1 MNNKLHDKQ
10 SVINMINEGQNL
22 ILAGD
27 ENILNELPAGSW
39 IAGTIPYFMDKDGG
53 CSTADKIFVTQLP
66 DCVQSVSIKAYSA
79 DTVKN
84 VYAQGPSNG
93 FGVIIIPATS
103 STHASFALD
112 SHTYEGF
119 AMHPLIGWISG
130 VFLEDL
136 GKVSPKV
143 FDGTTKTVM
152 EDGAIVMNVELP
164 ANKIVDID
172 IINVFEQGDGDDI
185 TFPTDGFNA
194 KDVYINGTK
203 TNFVDYLIS
212 NDIDLKLPL
221 VANMYGAMINTSF
234 QGLNEDEKQADLY
247 APVFKGVPYKIAKP
261 VEDYGKDFT
270 SKIPKDA
277 TNVFFSC
284 NCILNYLYA
293 QLEGKQTGDFTGP
306 ITFGEIAYQLL
317 NQTLAYI
324 TIQDA

>member
-22 ILAGD
+22 ILAGH
-27 ENILNELPAGSW
+27 ENVLNELPAGSW

-53 CSTADKIFVTQLP
+53 CSTDEKIFVTQLP
-66 DCVQSVSIKAYSA
+66 DFVKSATIKAYSA
-79 DTVKN
+79 DTVNK
-84 VYAQGPSNG
+84 VYVEGPSNG

-103 STHASFALD
+103 ATHASFALD

-119 AMHPLIGWISG
+119 AMHPLVGWISG

-136 GKVSPKV
+136 GKISPKV
-143 FDGTTKTVM
+143 YDGTTKTVM
-152 EDGAIVMNVELP
+152 EDGAIVMNIELP
-164 ANKIVDID
+164 ANKIADID
-172 IINVFEQGDGDDI
+172 IINVFTQGDGDTI

-194 KDVYINGTK
+194 KDVYINGAK
-203 TNFVDYLIS
+203 TNFVDYLTS

-221 VANMYGAMINTSF
+221 VADMYGAMINTSF
-234 QGLNEDEKQADLY
+234 QGLNEEEKQADLY

-261 VEDYGKDFT
+261 VENYEQDFAN
-270 SKIPKDA
+270 KIPKDA

-293 QLEGKQTGDFTGP
+293 ELEGKQTGEFTGP
-306 ITFGEIAYQLL
+306 VTFGEIAYQLL